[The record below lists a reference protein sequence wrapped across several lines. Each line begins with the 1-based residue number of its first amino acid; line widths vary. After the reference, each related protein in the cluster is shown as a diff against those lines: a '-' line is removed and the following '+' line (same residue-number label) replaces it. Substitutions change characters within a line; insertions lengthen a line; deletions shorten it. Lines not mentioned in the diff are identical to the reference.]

1 MKPKKVI
8 LNVSNNDIDL
18 SIMNC
23 MLGVRGYRVLP
34 ALSYEEAVTAF
45 TLNHPHS
52 YPDLVIVDWMGGKGN
67 DLVNRLKQIANFVPM
82 ILMGDVKT
90 FKGIHLADAML
101 DKKTTLN
108 SELLERIRVMAARK
122 RGPKKGTVPAC
133 VLQKKAEVT
142 AALQEAT
149 A

>member
-8 LNVSNNDIDL
+8 LLVSNNDIDISIL
-18 SIMNC
+18 SYVLN
-23 MLGVRGYRVLP
+23 VHGYRVLP
-34 ALSYEEAVTAF
+34 ALSYEEAVSIF
-45 TLNHPHS
+45 TNHKIRL
-52 YPDLVIVDWMGGKGN
+52 PDLVIADWMGGKGN

-133 VLQKKAEVT
+133 VLQKKAEAT
-142 AALQEAT
+142 AALQEVT